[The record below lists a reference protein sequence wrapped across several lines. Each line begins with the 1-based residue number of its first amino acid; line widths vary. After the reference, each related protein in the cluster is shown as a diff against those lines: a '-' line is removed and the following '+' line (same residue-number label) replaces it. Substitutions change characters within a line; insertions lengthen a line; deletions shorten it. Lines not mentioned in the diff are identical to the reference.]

1 MEFFANQ
8 SEFAFSVAISKNP
21 STMKLEIHEII
32 RHFSLQQAKSG
43 SDESEHR
50 RKSEVGIRI
59 SIDRNRLYAIESL
72 S

>member
-8 SEFAFSVAISKNP
+8 SELAFSVAISKNP
-21 STMKLEIHEII
+21 STVKLEIHEII

-59 SIDRNRLYAIESL
+59 SIDHNRLYAIESR

>member
-32 RHFSLQQAKSG
+32 RHFSLQQAKNG
-43 SDESEHR
+43 SDGSEHR
-50 RKSEVGIRI
+50 RKCEVGIKI
-59 SIDRNRLYAIESL
+59 SIDHNRLYAIESL